1 MKPRKP
7 AKKKERS
14 WKVWVDKDGHITS
27 HRPYIE
33 TSPVEWIEVTE
44 SKKRSEFNRT
54 GIPPKQVN
62 KVPNIFK
69 V

>member
-1 MKPRKP
+1 MTKPRKP
-7 AKKKERS
+7 AKKK
-14 WKVWVDKDGHITS
+14 V
-27 HRPYIE
+27 
-33 TSPVEWIEVTE
+33 SPAAKYG
-44 SKKRSEFNRT
+44 SSFNKT